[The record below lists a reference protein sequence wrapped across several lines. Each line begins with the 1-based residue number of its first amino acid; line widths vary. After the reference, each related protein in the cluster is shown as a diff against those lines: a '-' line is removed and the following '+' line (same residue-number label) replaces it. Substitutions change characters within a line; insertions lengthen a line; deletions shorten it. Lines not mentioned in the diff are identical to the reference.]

1 MNIIFKGK
9 PLKVV
14 EEMKKEMIYQIKM
27 IKLDDE
33 EFETDEVE
41 NIQHNMN
48 MYLEIINGIYQD
60 LLIKDI
66 KMYYDLE
73 QSLHIAVKVYVR
85 AEDRDRFLILGI
97 DDLEDLRH
105 DLNEDNIEEQEKWF
119 EELN

>member
-1 MNIIFKGK
+1 MNS
-9 PLKVV
+9 LL
-14 EEMKKEMIYQIKM
+14 YDIK
-27 IKLDDE
+27 
-33 EFETDEVE
+33 
-41 NIQHNMN
+41 
-48 MYLEIINGIYQD
+48 D
-60 LLIKDI
+60 LLNEKKKIQEGLKDYQIKDI

>member
-1 MNIIFKGK
+1 MNS
-9 PLKVV
+9 LLLD
-14 EEMKKEMIYQIKM
+14 IK
-27 IKLDDE
+27 
-33 EFETDEVE
+33 
-41 NIQHNMN
+41 
-48 MYLEIINGIYQD
+48 D
-60 LLIKDI
+60 LLNEKKKIQEGLKDYQIKDI

-97 DDLEDLRH
+97 DDLEDLRY